1 MTNIMG
7 TTAAQADPT
16 APCFLLAIFHGAGM
30 WGREGG
36 AGAST
41 CAQVQSVLEG
51 TGTLALHRIGLS
63 FRLEVT
69 RNIGLD

>member
-1 MTNIMG
+1 
-7 TTAAQADPT
+7 
-16 APCFLLAIFHGAGM
+16 M

-36 AGAST
+36 AGTST

>member
-1 MTNIMG
+1 
-7 TTAAQADPT
+7 
-16 APCFLLAIFHGAGM
+16 M

-36 AGAST
+36 ADPSLPITAGTST

-51 TGTLALHRIGLS
+51 TGTLALHWIGLS